1 MPTRPAQTGVSDPA
15 CAAPGLSRDA
25 FRQAMRRLAGACSV
39 VTSSDGTGAA
49 EGWGGLAATAV
60 CSVSA
65 DPPRLL
71 VCVNR
76 SVFAHR
82 LIVQSRALAVN
93 VLERRQ
99 EPIARRFS
107 GSGGCAPQEKFQ
119 LGRWEAISTGAPVLH
134 EALAAFDCRVV
145 EIAPGSSHDI
155 FICDV
160 VAVREHG
167 QAQDPLIYFNGE
179 FCGTLS
185 GSPQHPSIS

>member
-1 MPTRPAQTGVSDPA
+1 VAARPAQP
-15 CAAPGLSRDA
+15 LSRDA
-25 FRQAMRRLAGACSV
+25 FRQAMRRLAGACCV
-39 VTSSDGTGAA
+39 ITSSDGTGAA
-49 EGWGGLAATAV
+49 QGWGGLAATAV

-65 DPPRLL
+65 EPPRLL

-76 SVFAHR
+76 QVFAHR
-82 LIVQSRALAVN
+82 LIVQSGALAVN

-107 GSGGCAPQEKFQ
+107 GSGACAPEDKFR
-119 LGRWEAISTGAPVLH
+119 LGRWEAVSTGAPVLN

-145 EIAPGSSHDI
+145 EVAPGSSHDI

-167 QAQDPLIYFNGE
+167 QPQDPLIYFNGE
-179 FCGTLS
+179 FCGGLS
-185 GSPQHPSIS
+185 GSQHQPSIS